1 MVPISRLISF
11 ASKHAPRQHSLSLLR
26 RFSLSRN
33 PQSRSYTKSTKH
45 GGEKRETQHVYTIE
59 EPQREK
65 SYATFIL
72 PAALLGFGGLAAFL
86 RYNDERRAIPRG
98 ETQKEQFSP
107 GPVIGGPFS
116 LIDTEKRVVTERDF
130 LGKWVL
136 LYFGYTSSPDIGPE
150 QVKTMAETIDKL
162 ESQENLKLLPVF
174 VTLDPQRDTPTHLR
188 AYLKEFDPRIVGFTG
203 APGAVRQMALEYRVF
218 FRKIEED
225 KDDYLVEANHNFY
238 LIGPNKEV
246 VKCFGP
252 EYNAEHL
259 TEAIAKEMKRK
270 AAS

>member
-162 ESQENLKLLPVF
+162 ALLGIKNHRKISSFCQCSSHSILSVTLLPISVPISKSLIPESSDSQE
-174 VTLDPQRDTPTHLR
+174 HLV
-188 AYLKEFDPRIVGFTG
+188 L
-203 APGAVRQMALEYRVF
+203 
-218 FRKIEED
+218 
-225 KDDYLVEANHNFY
+225 
-238 LIGPNKEV
+238 
-246 VKCFGP
+246 
-252 EYNAEHL
+252 
-259 TEAIAKEMKRK
+259 
-270 AAS
+270 